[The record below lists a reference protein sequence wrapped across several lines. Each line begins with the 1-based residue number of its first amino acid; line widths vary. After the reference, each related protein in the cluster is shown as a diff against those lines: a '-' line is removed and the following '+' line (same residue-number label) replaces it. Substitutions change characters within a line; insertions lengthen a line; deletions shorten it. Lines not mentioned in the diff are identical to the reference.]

1 MHRKSWRVTWA
12 ERGAV
17 RCGPL
22 CLLVNK
28 IKFRILKR
36 EVAGGADREARV
48 TTDRQHCRSELNGPV
63 GDTSAE
69 TRWGPLVGWGVSNHH
84 AMCDETLCFVNNESK
99 TKASA

>member
-1 MHRKSWRVTWA
+1 MSLFVSFLGVTFRQVCVINAGKW
-12 ERGAV
+12 ELCTEKLESYMGGGAV

-69 TRWGPLVGWGVSNHH
+69 TRWGPLVGWGG
-84 AMCDETLCFVNNESK
+84 
-99 TKASA
+99 